1 MEDLDVGMA
10 VGVQRSEAKILD
22 VPPNPGPHVFTKYGL
37 SLLVSWLF
45 CCPENADT
53 CIHTH
58 MYTYMYLDVDMNL

>member
-45 CCPENADT
+45 CCPEKTLIHVYIHICTRT
-53 CIHTH
+53 CIWTW
-58 MYTYMYLDVDMNL
+58 T